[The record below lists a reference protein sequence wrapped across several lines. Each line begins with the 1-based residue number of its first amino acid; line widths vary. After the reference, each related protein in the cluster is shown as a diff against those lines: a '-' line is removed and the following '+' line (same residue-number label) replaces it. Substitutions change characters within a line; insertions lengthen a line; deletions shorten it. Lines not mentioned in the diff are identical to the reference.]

1 MKMTERPTRWAKN
14 IFEVIVTAI
23 EKEDKVLKADLQRY
37 PDDANI
43 QGLHGKGIAT
53 LYEKALRS
61 IVLRAFTKKPE
72 FLVYTEVPYKGKD
85 KSRKCDLCVCDSKAG
100 KRTWI
105 EMKAMGYCTDDQYRT
120 WLRADVANL
129 QTLSRETSGKYLLVT
144 SVDIDEPK
152 EGEWKEWFQEN
163 ISEVVFSGQLFQ
175 SFRIFF
181 SDGKP
186 FQQGYYTI
194 CLLRVP

>member
-1 MKMTERPTRWAKN
+1 
-14 IFEVIVTAI
+14 
-23 EKEDKVLKADLQRY
+23 
-37 PDDANI
+37 
-43 QGLHGKGIAT
+43 
-53 LYEKALRS
+53 
-61 IVLRAFTKKPE
+61 
-72 FLVYTEVPYKGKD
+72 
-85 KSRKCDLCVCDSKAG
+85 
-100 KRTWI
+100 
-105 EMKAMGYCTDDQYRT
+105 MKAMGYCTDDQYRT

>member
-1 MKMTERPTRWAKN
+1 MTERPTRWAKN

-23 EKEDKVLKADLQRY
+23 EKEDKVLKADLPRY
-37 PDDANI
+37 PDDGHV
-43 QGLHGKGIAT
+43 QDLQGKGPAASC
-53 LYEKALRS
+53 EKGLQE
-61 IVLRAFTKKPE
+61 IVCRAFAKNRE
-72 FLVYTEVPYKGKD
+72 FLVNTEIPSKGKD
-85 KSRKCDLCVCDSKAG
+85 RPRQCDLCVCDSKAG

-105 EMKAMGYCTDDQYRT
+105 DIKAMGYCTDDQYGMG
-120 WLRADVANL
+120 LKAALPKL
-129 QTLSRETSGKYLLVT
+129 QTLSKETAGRFLLVT

-163 ISEVVFSGQLFQ
+163 IPEVVFSGQLFQ

-194 CLLRVP
+194 CLLRVL